1 MLTVRICLVHNVL
14 VVDDDQITLEL
25 LQLILEEFIEGKIT
39 TLSSGTQAIEYI
51 CSDKISDINLVI
63 CDWQMP
69 EKDGIEVLKTLRKRA
84 PNLPFL
90 MLTGNAT
97 RDLVITA
104 RKEGAT
110 DFVAKPFK
118 NYDLT
123 EKVNN
128 LLS

>member
-1 MLTVRICLVHNVL
+1 MHNVL